1 MFFKKPLETIQ
12 SIQDFTLK
20 PEDFTHKTHLK
31 LAWEVLCVSQI
42 DEAVNKACELLK
54 AYTGHFEVTDKYH
67 QTLTVASIRTV
78 RHFILKSKSSDF
90 EEFLREFPV
99 LENNFKGLIEQH
111 YSLERLTLESAI
123 KEYLEPDLLPYD

>member
-31 LAWEVLCVSQI
+31 LACELLCVSQI

-54 AYTGHFEVTDKYH
+54 AYTGHFGVADKYH
-67 QTLTVASIRTV
+67 QTLTMASVRTV
-78 RHFILKSKSSDF
+78 RHFMLKSESSDF

-99 LENNFKGLIEQH
+99 LEKNFRGLIEQH
-111 YSLERLTLESAI
+111 YSQERFEHESAK

>member
-20 PEDFTHKTHLK
+20 PEDFKHKTHLR
-31 LAWEVLCVSQI
+31 LAWELLCEN
-42 DEAVNKACELLK
+42 EAAKAVYKACELLK
-54 AYTGHFEVTDKYH
+54 AYTSHLGVADKYH

-90 EEFLREFPV
+90 EEFLSEFPI

-111 YSLERLTLESAI
+111 YSLERFTHESAK